1 MLALLTA
8 SLIWAFSFG
17 LIKTQLAGVP
27 SHVVALL
34 RLILS
39 ALLFAPWFRPRR
51 MGGRALGLLAALGAI
66 QYGAMY
72 LAYLAAFAYLKA
84 SEVALWT
91 IFTPIYVVLIADL
104 TARSFRSRNL
114 AAAGL
119 SVVAAWLVSPANAG
133 SALAGIA
140 LVQLSNL
147 CFAAGQVWYP
157 RILPTSSAIRDH
169 EVFGALYIG
178 GSLLAAI
185 PVALSS
191 GVPGALAAFTS
202 TQIGTILY
210 LGLIP
215 SGLGFFLWNVGVRR
229 SRVGTAAVFNN
240 AKVPLAILVSW
251 VAFEALPSPETLVR
265 TLVALSLISA
275 ALWLAET
282 NRVPDS

>member
-1 MLALLTA
+1 
-8 SLIWAFSFG
+8 
-17 LIKTQLAGVP
+17 
-27 SHVVALL
+27 
-34 RLILS
+34 
-39 ALLFAPWFRPRR
+39 
-51 MGGRALGLLAALGAI
+51 
-66 QYGAMY
+66 
-72 LAYLAAFAYLKA
+72 
-84 SEVALWT
+84 
-91 IFTPIYVVLIADL
+91 
-104 TARSFRSRNL
+104 
-114 AAAGL
+114 
-119 SVVAAWLVSPANAG
+119 
-133 SALAGIA
+133 
-140 LVQLSNL
+140 
-147 CFAAGQVWYP
+147 
-157 RILPTSSAIRDH
+157 
-169 EVFGALYIG
+169 VFGALYIG

>member
-133 SALAGIA
+133 TALAGIA

-240 AKVPLAILVSW
+240 AKVPLAIVVSW